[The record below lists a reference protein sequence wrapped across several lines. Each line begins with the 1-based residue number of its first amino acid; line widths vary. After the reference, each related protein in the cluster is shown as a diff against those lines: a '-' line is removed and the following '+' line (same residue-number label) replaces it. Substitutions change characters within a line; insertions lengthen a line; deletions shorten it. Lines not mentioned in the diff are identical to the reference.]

1 MFVNPEQVPLV
12 LEQIRAEG
20 WQLKPRHV
28 IVNDQYEEAVDHR
41 GEPML
46 AVWQSLTLTWDLPW
60 GDTHAAEE
68 LSDVVSQFSMFVQSY
83 MLSIVIPYMIIIKYY
98 KYIYVCIYIYIQY
111 ACTFLC
117 QLFVGDDSAV
127 VEAMSGIRS

>member
-28 IVNDQYEEAVDHR
+28 IANDQYEEAVDHR

-46 AVWQSLTLTWDLPW
+46 AVWQPLTLTWDLPW

-83 MLSIVIPYMIIIKYY
+83 MLSIVIPYMT
-98 KYIYVCIYIYIQY
+98 IYI
-111 ACTFLC
+111 
-117 QLFVGDDSAV
+117 
-127 VEAMSGIRS
+127 